1 MVATIWKTRETGKM
15 RGYQRKVIHIKNTGS
30 YLFDEAYF
38 VLSRDGESLE
48 LGEDDMVTEANRI
61 IDDKSYRRIK
71 YGPLNRYKRQII
83 SLAFGVILGAAIS
96 FLILQFT

>member
-1 MVATIWKTRETGKM
+1 M

-61 IDDKSYRRIK
+61 INDKSYMGIK
-71 YGPLNRYKRQII
+71 GGVLLRYKRQII
-83 SLAFGVILGAAIS
+83 SLFIGIMIGSLIS
-96 FLILQFT
+96 LLVLYLT

>member
-1 MVATIWKTRETGKM
+1 M

-38 VLSRDGESLE
+38 VLSRDGEELR

-61 IDDKSYRRIK
+61 INDKSYARIK
-71 YGPLNRYKRQII
+71 YRPLLRYKRQII
-83 SLAFGVILGAAIS
+83 SLFIGAIFGAAIS
-96 FLILQFT
+96 VLILSIA

>member
-1 MVATIWKTRETGKM
+1 M

-38 VLSRDGESLE
+38 VLSRDGEDLR

-61 IDDKSYRRIK
+61 INDKAYAKIKSGLLFRYR
-71 YGPLNRYKRQII
+71 RQII
-83 SLAFGVILGAAIS
+83 SLALGVVIGAAASI
-96 FLILQFT
+96 LILSLS